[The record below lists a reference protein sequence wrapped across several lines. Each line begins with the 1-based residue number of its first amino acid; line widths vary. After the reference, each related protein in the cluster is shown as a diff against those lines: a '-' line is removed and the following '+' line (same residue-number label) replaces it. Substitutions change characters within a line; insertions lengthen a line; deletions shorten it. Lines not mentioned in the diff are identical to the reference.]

1 MVHRVV
7 TLKAQ
12 GIDHLLTFEFHQDGH
27 REVCKVTERLNGR
40 VIDVDS
46 FSAQCCEEL
55 SPPASGSTLR
65 SSCNKWAIEPD
76 RRSGLER

>member
-46 FSAQCCEEL
+46 FSAQYCEETI
-55 SPPASGSTLR
+55 ASCKREHFKEVPVTSGL
-65 SSCNKWAIEPD
+65 IEPVASRD
-76 RRSGLER
+76 